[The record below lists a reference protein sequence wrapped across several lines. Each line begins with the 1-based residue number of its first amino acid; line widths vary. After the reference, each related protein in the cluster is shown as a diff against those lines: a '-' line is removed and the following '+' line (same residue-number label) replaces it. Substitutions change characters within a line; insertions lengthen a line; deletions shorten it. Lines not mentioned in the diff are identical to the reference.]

1 MSALLHVLLGA
12 NGDLC
17 AMLPY
22 FKAEAE
28 RTGAPVPVLVAEQ
41 YAPLFEGVSY
51 AVPVSCPAGFQ
62 DLMQAMKWL
71 RAEMPDVPVKVIQ
84 YHGRHHETGMPSFL
98 DEMWYQAGA
107 WKDWEK
113 QPLVFDKRDAER
125 EDALAL
131 KILGNPWISAKRDHK
146 SPFGVISFKSVEAR
160 KPTILVGTKGRSSP
174 FLHAAQLIKRLRSE
188 FGKTHQIVNLDRV
201 KAHRVYDLLG
211 LYDRAAALVSID
223 TVHLHLSRASSVP
236 VFALARDYPTRWHGT
251 PHQERFA
258 FHCRYGDYPKRAD
271 EMMVA
276 LRETLDGK
284 AAKIELKRC
293 APKGDYNPAI
303 IEGEPVV
310 ARNPYA
316 GDWRTRLR
324 FANLL
329 QTELHLP
336 KAWGKHSHEDLRYF
350 KHNGETWGSLTL
362 STAKNRRMPKC
373 ATGYGRMKLNEIPK
387 LLIPKYGQ
395 NDFSGMEKNWVFF
408 SHGGKVHAIYS
419 CHFDHI
425 VLELDGEK
433 VTQEY
438 HTPGPTWEY
447 GEIRGGTPP
456 VPYQDGTWLRFF
468 HSRIWDRKRPRKPR
482 NKTERIFQPQD
493 RIPWRYYVGA
503 LVMESEPPFRVL
515 DVSSSP
521 ILTGTEQWV
530 PGCPHWKPNVVIPY
544 GCVPQADGW
553 TVSLGVNDALACLA
567 TIKPEQLK
575 LSRS

>member
-1 MSALLHVLLGA
+1 MSTLLHVLLGA

-28 RTGAPVPVLVAEQ
+28 RTGAPVPVLVAER
-41 YAPLFEGVSY
+41 YAPLFDGVSY
-51 AVPVSCPAGFQ
+51 AAPVGCPADFQ
-62 DLMQAMKWL
+62 DLLGAMKWL

-84 YHGRHHETGMPSFL
+84 YHGRHHETGLPSFI
-98 DEMWYQAGA
+98 DEMHYLAGS
-107 WKDWEK
+107 WKGWEK
-113 QPLVFDKRDAER
+113 LPLVFDKRDAAR
-125 EDALAL
+125 EEALSSSTW
-131 KILGNPWISAKRDHK
+131 NND
-146 SPFGVISFKSVEAR
+146 
-160 KPTILVGTKGRSSP
+160 KPVILVGAKGRSSP
-174 FLHAAQLIKRLRSE
+174 FQYASQLMKRLRRE

-201 KAHRVYDLLG
+201 KAHRVYDLVG

-223 TVHLHLSRASSVP
+223 TVHLHLSRASTVP

-258 FHCRYGDYPKRAD
+258 FHCRYGDYPKRED

-276 LRETLDGK
+276 LRETLEGR

-293 APKGDYNPAI
+293 APKGHYNPAI
-303 IEGEPVV
+303 QKSGLIVTRYPF
-310 ARNPYA
+310 A
-316 GDWRTRLR
+316 GDWRTRLQAQKGDSSR
-324 FANLL
+324 PVLL
-329 QTELHLP
+329 P
-336 KAWGKHSHEDLRYF
+336 GKWTSHSHEDLRF
-350 KHNGETWGSLTL
+350 FEHEGARWVSLTL
-362 STAKNRRMPKC
+362 STAKSRRMPKC
-373 ATGYGRMKLNEIPK
+373 VTGYGRIELGGIPK
-387 LLIPKYGQ
+387 IITPKYGH

-408 SHGGKVHAIYS
+408 SHGGKVYAIYS
-419 CHFDHI
+419 CHHDHI

-433 VTQEY
+433 VTREY
-438 HTPGPTWEY
+438 HTPGPAWEY

-456 VPYQDGTWLRFF
+456 VPYKDGTWLRFF
-468 HSRIWDRKRPRKPR
+468 HSRIWDRKKPRKPR
-482 NKTERIFQPQD
+482 NKTERILQPQD

-544 GCVPQADGW
+544 GCVPREDGW